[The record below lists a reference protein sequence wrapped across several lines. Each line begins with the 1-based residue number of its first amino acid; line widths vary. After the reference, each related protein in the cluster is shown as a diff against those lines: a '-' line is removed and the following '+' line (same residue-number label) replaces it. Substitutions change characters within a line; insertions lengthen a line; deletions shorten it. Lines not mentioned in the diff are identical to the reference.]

1 MSVMIVR
8 INKIK
13 NLGLVFCDYAWDAA
27 LPVFQKFNLI
37 YGWNGCGKTTLAR
50 LFDAIGGITIE
61 NLEYEIEDGHGV
73 KSKQQDAF
81 PQKIRV
87 FNHDYIQNNVKLL
100 ESRTNSISISLG
112 KENKEL
118 VEKIESDKKIL
129 QGNPA
134 DLTKPGKIAL
144 RAKLVEDIEKK
155 TSARNGKFTD
165 IAKTIGAAIGGN
177 ALRDYRKPQAEKDF
191 AALFAKAE
199 LFDDDL
205 KKHSLSAKQ
214 DSLPAID
221 LISQMI
227 TLPSSDGEFIIVD
240 FFKFAS
246 DEAKSLLL
254 KTVEAETISRLAF
267 NGDIAAWVEQGIHL
281 HKKHSSEDCE
291 YCLQKLPASRVEQL
305 AKHFNEAD
313 KKLKESVESLIT
325 RLGKIYSEMQAVQL
339 PDTARFYAEFRKD
352 FESRQEELAS
362 AREKLLDNIWG
373 LIRELEDKKT
383 KTTERVILKA
393 VIDADIFSSR
403 INELNQVISRHN
415 QKTAAFDDVKKE
427 AIKKLKAHYLS
438 TIFDDVQSLDA
449 DVLKLGGNIQVLVNE
464 ISEIESQISQNLAQ
478 ISSKHKACELIN
490 EKLTTFLGHQELTFV
505 PQIKKEAE
513 NGGIEKEIVVGYQI
527 MRGGKPAA
535 YLSEAEK
542 TAIAFVYFVVHLGD
556 QDFQVSDGI
565 VVVDDP
571 ISSFDSNSLY
581 QAFSF
586 LKNAVKDAGQVFVF
600 THNFDFL
607 KLLINWRRHG
617 GGAGYYMIKNHFDG
631 DVRCARLEKM
641 DKELCEYESE
651 YHYLFK
657 LLKMMRADQDGS
669 IAKAYPIPNVARKV
683 WDTFLMFSVPN
694 GKSNYKKMDELK
706 EAGHD
711 EQKLDAIYKFTNDQS
726 HITGA
731 GFNPALVPETKKVVK
746 ELLEMMDAIAP
757 QHFKAIDTA
766 TN

>member
-1 MSVMIVR
+1 MIGK

-13 NLGLVFCDYAWDAA
+13 NLGLVFSDYAWDAA
-27 LPVFQKFNLI
+27 LPAFQKFNLI

-50 LFDAIGGITIE
+50 LFNAVGGTVIE
-61 NLEYEIEDGHGV
+61 NLEYEIEDGNGV
-73 KSKQQDAF
+73 KFKQQEAF

-87 FNHDYIQNNVKLL
+87 FNHDYVQNNVKLL

-129 QGNPA
+129 QGDPA
-134 DLTKPGKIAL
+134 DSTKPGKIVL
-144 RAKLVEDIEKK
+144 QVKLAEDIEKK
-155 TSARNGKFTD
+155 TSARNSKFTD

-191 AALFAKAE
+191 AILSAKAE
-199 LFDDDL
+199 LSDDDL
-205 KKHSLSAKQ
+205 TKYSLSAKQ
-214 DSLPAID
+214 DSLPATD
-221 LISQMI
+221 LISLNVM
-227 TLPSSDGEFIIVD
+227 LPSGGDEFNIVV
-240 FFKFAS
+240 FFKSAS
-246 DEAKSLLL
+246 DEAQSLLL
-254 KTVEAETISRLAF
+254 KTVESEAISRLTS

-281 HKKHSSEDCE
+281 HKKHSSENCE
-291 YCLQKLPASRVEQL
+291 YCLQKLPVDRLGQL

-313 KKLKESVESLIT
+313 KKLKESLESLIT
-325 RLGKIYSEMQAVQL
+325 RLGKLYPVIQMQAVQL
-339 PDTARFYAEFRKD
+339 PDTARLYAEFRSD
-352 FESRQEELAS
+352 FESKREKLAS
-362 AREKLLDNIWG
+362 AREKLLENTLA
-373 LIRELEDKKT
+373 LIRELEAKKA
-383 KTTERVILKA
+383 KTTEGVTLNTML
-393 VIDADIFSSR
+393 DADSFSSCV
-403 INELNQVISRHN
+403 NELNQVISKHN
-415 QKTAAFDDVKKE
+415 QKTAAFDDVKKDS
-427 AIKKLKAHYLS
+427 IKKLKSHYLS
-438 TIFDDVQSLDA
+438 TIFDDVKNLDA
-449 DVLKLGGNIQVLVNE
+449 DVLKLGGDLQVLKNA
-464 ISEIESQISQNLAQ
+464 ISEIENRIGQNLAQ

-513 NGGIEKEIVVGYQI
+513 NDGIEKEIVVGYQI

-565 VVVDDP
+565 VVIDDP

-586 LKNAVKDAGQVFVF
+586 LKNAVKNAGQVFIF

-607 KLLINWRRHG
+607 KLLINWRRSG
-617 GGAGYYMIKNHFDG
+617 GGAGYYMIKNYFPG
-631 DVRCARLEKM
+631 DIRCARLEKM

-657 LLKMMRADQDGS
+657 MLKMLRDDQDGS

-706 EAGHD
+706 AAGHD

-726 HITGA
+726 HITGS
-731 GFNPALVPETKKVVK
+731 GFNPALVPETKKVVN
-746 ELLEMMDAIAP
+746 ELLEMIEAIAP
-757 QHFKAIDTA
+757 QHFKSINAA